1 MIDTTISK
9 ASIDQSVNLPDYFSC
24 QNCIA
29 WKGKHVNIPT
39 HEFAD
44 RNGWVDMCYILREQN
59 RCAKDALVSA
69 INSGAIQITLYLPGA
84 K

>member
-1 MIDTTISK
+1 MIDTTTSR

-29 WKGKHVNIPT
+29 WKGKHLHQPG
-39 HEFAD
+39 HQYAD
-44 RNGWVDMCYILREQN
+44 RQGFVDMCYILREQN
-59 RCAKDALVSA
+59 RCAKDGLMAA